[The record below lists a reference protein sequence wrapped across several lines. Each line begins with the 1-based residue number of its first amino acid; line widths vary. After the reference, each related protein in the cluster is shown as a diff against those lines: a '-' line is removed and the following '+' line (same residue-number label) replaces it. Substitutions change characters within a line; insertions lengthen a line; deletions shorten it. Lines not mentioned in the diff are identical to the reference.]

1 MVVVCVGALS
11 ALTAAW
17 TTLVLLTVPVIALA
31 ITVRVRGLRRTWWW
45 TWGIGTG
52 WIVLF
57 AGFVTPQLVPKVDDW
72 GWLVALLSFV
82 YAQLYFGILS
92 VLDQLW
98 IARHGGLESIEDARF
113 RLRRMLQVRLL
124 LATAVA
130 GASIMIGSES
140 DQYSPEGRYD
150 PLLPLAPLLGC
161 CCMPILFAVWFRW
174 RPLAWTVAGLLAVF
188 FAANLLPVDGDNRQ
202 RTILQYGWVTL
213 VAVYLWTKAAR
224 VWYWPM
230 KWPQP
235 LPGPPGYVIAAQ
247 RPGGGG

>member
-1 MVVVCVGALS
+1 
-11 ALTAAW
+11 
-17 TTLVLLTVPVIALA
+17 
-31 ITVRVRGLRRTWWW
+31 
-45 TWGIGTG
+45 
-52 WIVLF
+52 
-57 AGFVTPQLVPKVDDW
+57 
-72 GWLVALLSFV
+72 
-82 YAQLYFGILS
+82 
-92 VLDQLW
+92 
-98 IARHGGLESIEDARF
+98 
-113 RLRRMLQVRLL
+113 
-124 LATAVA
+124 
-130 GASIMIGSES
+130 
-140 DQYSPEGRYD
+140 
-150 PLLPLAPLLGC
+150 
-161 CCMPILFAVWFRW
+161 MPILFAVWFRW